1 MKEAPFLERTAIKPE
16 SIIGTKWVA
25 WPEFIGDRI
34 KVEFV
39 DKTNCIYTSEPKKF
53 SMTYTVSDGNI
64 IISDVE
70 GPLELRGHIL
80 FNNGF
85 PAFEKAA

>member
-1 MKEAPFLERTAIKPE
+1 MKDAPFLEKTVIDPE

-34 KVEFV
+34 KMEFV
-39 DKTNCIYTSEPKKF
+39 DKSICIYTSEPKEYPL
-53 SMTYTVSDGNI
+53 TYTVMEGDILVSNI
-64 IISDVE
+64 D
-70 GPLELRGHIL
+70 GPLELRGEVL

>member
-1 MKEAPFLERTAIKPE
+1 MKDAPFLEKTVIDPE

-25 WPEFIGDRI
+25 WTEFIGDRI
-34 KVEFV
+34 RMEFV
-39 DKTNCIYTSEPKKF
+39 DKTNCIYTSEQKKYPLK
-53 SMTYTVSDGNI
+53 YTVAEGEIMVSNIDG
-64 IISDVE
+64 S
-70 GPLELRGHIL
+70 LELRGDIL